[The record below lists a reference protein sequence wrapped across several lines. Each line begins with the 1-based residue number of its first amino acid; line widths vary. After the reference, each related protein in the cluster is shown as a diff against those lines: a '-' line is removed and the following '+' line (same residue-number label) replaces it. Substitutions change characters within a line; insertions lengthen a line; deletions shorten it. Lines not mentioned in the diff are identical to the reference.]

1 MNIHCTGNRTQ
12 FALGS
17 GGAIEVHTDSD
28 GDAAPVAL
36 IVCGSPRTPCQGI
49 SIVTMDVDELGHLGA
64 RLLAIAARLGHEHE
78 CKCNH
83 NQSLVVK
90 GS

>member
-1 MNIHCTGNRTQ
+1 MNIRHTPNNTQ

-17 GGAIEVHTDSD
+17 GGAIEVHTEID
-28 GDAAPVAL
+28 DASNVSM
-36 IVCGSPRTPCQGI
+36 IVCGSPRSPIQGI

>member
-36 IVCGSPRTPCQGI
+36 IVCGSPRQPIQGLGM
-49 SIVTMDVDELGHLGA
+49 VTMSADELALLGA

-78 CKCNH
+78 H
-83 NQSLVVK
+83 PEVRIA
-90 GS
+90 

>member
-1 MNIHCTGNRTQ
+1 MKIRHSANNTQ
-12 FALGS
+12 FALDS
-17 GGAIEVHTDSD
+17 GGAIEVHTNRDD
-28 GDAAPVAL
+28 APVAL

-78 CKCNH
+78 CEEATRCPMKF
-83 NQSLVVK
+83 
-90 GS
+90 

>member
-1 MNIHCTGNRTQ
+1 MNIRHSANNTQ
-12 FALGS
+12 FALGN
-17 GGAIEVHTDSD
+17 GGAIEVHTGRDD
-28 GDAAPVAL
+28 APVAM

>member
-1 MNIHCTGNRTQ
+1 MNIRHSANNTQ
-12 FALGS
+12 FALDS
-17 GGAIEVHTDSD
+17 GGAIEVHTNRDD
-28 GDAAPVAL
+28 APVAL

-78 CKCNH
+78 CNH

>member
-1 MNIHCTGNRTQ
+1 MNIRRFSHRTQ
-12 FALGS
+12 MHPAHGGVVEIHEGFAGES
-17 GGAIEVHTDSD
+17 ITVFVQSSARHPG
-28 GDAAPVAL
+28 
-36 IVCGSPRTPCQGI
+36 GI

>member
-1 MNIHCTGNRTQ
+1 MKIRHSANNTQ
-12 FALGS
+12 FALDS
-17 GGAIEVHTDSD
+17 GGAIEVHTNRDD
-28 GDAAPVAL
+28 APVAL

-78 CKCNH
+78 CNH